1 MTGAVFVLE
10 ENQLSSGWVV
20 GSTPECCGIFAILV
34 NYRQR
39 RSQSS
44 RSCQPENSVFT
55 FLRKASVFLFSSLIL
70 VILDFSW
77 VVFQR
82 TYNSGNE
89 VQMMF
94 DDHHDAFE
102 TFCTLNINGSSG
114 NVPSLVSGMT
124 GNLSNLA
131 PMLLPCVHL
140 KAPDMFA
147 DQDKNTDALLKTL
160 NISRVIMGCRYIE
173 KRRAQQLHWRQTA
186 VSVSRMSSEAWT

>member
-1 MTGAVFVLE
+1 M
-10 ENQLSSGWVV
+10 
-20 GSTPECCGIFAILV
+20 STWEFRLYVP
-34 NYRQR
+34 
-39 RSQSS
+39 
-44 RSCQPENSVFT
+44 
-55 FLRKASVFLFSSLIL
+55 SVFLFSSLIL

-77 VVFQR
+77 VVFQH

-186 VSVSRMSSEAWT
+186 DSVSRMSSEAWTWWTRAALIETESSPLSGWTATSLTGDT

>member
-1 MTGAVFVLE
+1 MLWYIRHSGE
-10 ENQLSSGWVV
+10 LSL
-20 GSTPECCGIFAILV
+20 A
-34 NYRQR
+34 
-39 RSQSS
+39 SS
-44 RSCQPENSVFT
+44 RSCQPENPVFT
-55 FLRKASVFLFSSLIL
+55 FLRKASVFLFSSL
-70 VILDFSW
+70 ILDFSW